1 MFARLLAAIALAL
14 SVLTFVPVQAS
25 AKVDIRI
32 DLASQTMRVE
42 TDNGDV
48 HFWPISS
55 GRKGYGT
62 PRGTWEP
69 YRLAKM
75 HRSRKYNNAPMPH
88 SIFFHGGY
96 AIHATTEERRLGRP
110 ASHGCI
116 RLSKANAARL
126 FEMVKADGAVIAVN
140 GNPPSDTMLASRAKP
155 AKVTVAR
162 AGKPTVVAGAGAGKP
177 RPAALAANR
186 GGPSGSAALGY
197 APLPKSHEPLDV
209 WARNPA
215 GWSLR

>member
-1 MFARLLAAIALAL
+1 MFARLLAAAALAF
-14 SVLTFVPVQAS
+14 SAFVLMSAPAS

-42 TDNGDV
+42 TSNGDV

-69 YRLAKM
+69 YRLATM

-116 RLSKANAARL
+116 RLSRANAAKL
-126 FEMVKADGAVIAVN
+126 FAMVKAEGAVIAVN

-162 AGKPTVVAGAGAGKP
+162 AGAPKAVASAGKP
-177 RPAALAANR
+177 RPAAVAAMR
-186 GGPSGSAALGY
+186 GSSGSAALGY
-197 APLPKSHEPLDV
+197 APMPKSHEPLEV